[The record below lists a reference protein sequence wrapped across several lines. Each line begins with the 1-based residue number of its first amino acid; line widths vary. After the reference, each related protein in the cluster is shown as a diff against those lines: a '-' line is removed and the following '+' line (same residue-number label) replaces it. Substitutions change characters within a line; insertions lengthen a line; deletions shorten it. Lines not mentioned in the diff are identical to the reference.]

1 MSTPRAVVIDTNVV
15 IAGLLTADPSSP
27 TALVLDGM
35 LGARFV
41 FLLSAPLLTEYRVVL
56 LRPAIRDRHGLA
68 EAELDELLAEIVRNG
83 VVREPGHA
91 AENAPDRN
99 DQHLWELAGSEPGA
113 VLVTGDLELAQDPPA
128 GAQVLSPREFVGLL
142 EPCR

>member
-1 MSTPRAVVIDTNVV
+1 M
-15 IAGLLTADPSSP
+15 
-27 TALVLDGM
+27 ALVLDGM

-41 FLLSAPLLTEYRVVL
+41 FLLSEHLLAEYRAVL

-68 EAELDELLAEIVRNG
+68 EAEVDELLAEIVRNG
-83 VVREPGHA
+83 IVRDPRRSD
-91 AENAPDRN
+91 ENAPDRH
-99 DQHLWELAGSEPGA
+99 DQHLWDLAGSEPGA
-113 VLVTGDLELAQDPPA
+113 VLVTGDLELAKNPPA